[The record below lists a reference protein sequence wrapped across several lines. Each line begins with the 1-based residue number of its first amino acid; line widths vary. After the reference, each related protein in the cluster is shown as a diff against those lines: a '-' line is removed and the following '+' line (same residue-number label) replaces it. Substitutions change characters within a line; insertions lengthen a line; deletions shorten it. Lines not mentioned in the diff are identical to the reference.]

1 MSTARLVRDHVAR
14 MPVRSFVF
22 SSELQAPPHAVD
34 CEFARLVDRH
44 ELLRVRKGLYWKGPR
59 TRAGIPAPR
68 PMQVGLEVAGD
79 GAGPAEFS
87 AAAVLGLTSQ
97 VPSVEVVAV
106 AGRPPT
112 PPQGVQFVS
121 RSVERRIRKLRFLE
135 VAVIEVLRDGLRFAE
150 AGLGERRGRSG
161 ANSRQKGEIRLPT
174 IAEQIHDE
182 HHSGTRARWQLL
194 EEMLQR

>member
-14 MPVRSFVF
+14 MPERSFVF

-34 CEFARLVDRH
+34 CEFARLVDRS

-87 AAAVLGLTSQ
+87 AAAALGLTSQ

-150 AGLGERRGRSG
+150 ADWESAVAAL
-161 ANSRQKGEIRLPT
+161 AQLAAKGEIRLPT

-182 HHSGTRARWQLL
+182 HHSGTRTRWQRL